1 MNNFTHVLQTEVLFG
16 KDTQHKVGK
25 KTKEYTNK
33 VLLHYGGKSSKAT
46 GLYDAVV
53 ASLEAEGIEIVE
65 LGNVQPNPRV
75 SLVRE
80 GIELCRKENITFI
93 LAMGGGSVIDSAKG
107 IAAGVH
113 YQGDVWDLCE
123 GTPINHELLPLGV
136 VLTIPAAGSET
147 SSGTVLSN
155 EALGLKKSFG
165 HPKLQP
171 VFSILNPELTYTL
184 PDYQTACGVS
194 DMLAHVLERYF
205 CVNDHNELT
214 DHLCEA
220 TMKSIIKQGRL
231 VLQNTQ
237 DYDIRAEVMLAGM
250 VAHNSTISYGRS
262 SAWTTHG
269 IEHELSAINDIA
281 HGAGLAIVF
290 PAYIEF
296 IIDYAPLRVAQLA
309 SRVFGI
315 ELNLNNPKE
324 TAIAGVVYLRH
335 FFKEIGL
342 PITLQEGGFSE
353 DQIPYIVDQFYKNNG
368 VKHDITLLDKK
379 EISEILHLCR

>member
-53 ASLEAEGIEIVE
+53 TSLEAEAIEIVE

-80 GIELCRKENITFI
+80 GIELCRKENINFI

-123 GTPINHELLPLGV
+123 GVAINHELLPLGV

-155 EALGLKKSFG
+155 EELGLKKSFG

-205 CVNDHNELT
+205 CVNDNNELT

-262 SAWTTHG
+262 SAWTTHN

-296 IIDYAPLRVAQLA
+296 MIDYAPLRVAQLA

-315 ELNLNNPKE
+315 ELNINNPVE
-324 TAIAGVVYLRH
+324 TAKEGIVYLRH

-342 PITLQEGGFSE
+342 PTTLKEGGFSE

-368 VKHDITLLDKK
+368 IKHDITILDRK
-379 EISEILHLCR
+379 EISEILHLCK